1 MFCVDDG
8 VHPAT
13 TFAKEC
19 PESFVHR
26 AWRIIQVAEE
36 WQRGCRDYQ
45 FPVVPERLTPMKIV
59 LTSNRLGI
67 SKTNQNV
74 SLYPQGPDE
83 AGGHPA
89 PRLKANR
96 G

>member
-1 MFCVDDG
+1 MAG
-8 VHPAT
+8 
-13 TFAKEC
+13 E
-19 PESFVHR
+19 
-26 AWRIIQVAEE
+26 WRGE
-36 WQRGCRDYQ
+36 CRDYL
-45 FPVVPERLTPMKIV
+45 FSAVPERLTPMKIV